1 MAKYLAIF
9 NDIIDDI
16 TVNGFIVMTE
26 KEVETFEELAN
37 SITWSFIYEVNDELE
52 IDYSDGEELLSKIE
66 FKEIT
71 LEEGKSLKRLFNSQF
86 GVFVDENFLIKVIGE
101 ESNDDY
107 DDEDDIDYDLDY

>member
-16 TVNGFIVMTE
+16 SVNGFSVMTE
-26 KEVETFEELAN
+26 KEVETFEDLAI
-37 SITWSFIYEVNDELE
+37 SITWGFTYEVNDELE

-71 LEEGKSLKRLFNSQF
+71 VEESKTLKRLFNSQF
-86 GVFVDENFLIKVIGE
+86 GVFIDENFLIKVIGD
-101 ESNDDY
+101 ESTDDY
-107 DDEDDIDYDLDY
+107 YDEDDIDYDLDY

>member
-9 NDIIDDI
+9 NDIIDDVS
-16 TVNGFIVMTE
+16 VNGFSVMTE

-37 SITWSFIYEVNDELE
+37 SISWSFIYEVNDELE

-71 LEEGKSLKRLFNSQF
+71 VEESKTLKRLFNSQF
-86 GVFVDENFLIKVIGE
+86 GVFIDENFLIKVIGD
-101 ESNDDY
+101 ESTDDY
-107 DDEDDIDYDLDY
+107 YDEDDIDYDLDY